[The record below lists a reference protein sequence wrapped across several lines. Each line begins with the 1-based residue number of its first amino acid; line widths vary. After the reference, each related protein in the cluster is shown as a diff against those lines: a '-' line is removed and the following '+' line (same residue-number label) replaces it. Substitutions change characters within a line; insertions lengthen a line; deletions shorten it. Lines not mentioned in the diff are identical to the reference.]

1 MKDVQIS
8 GAELRDYDALNRF
21 NAMPGLSHASHRTR
35 LKSHGVR
42 IPHREHGKKSKI
54 FITVFVAALPAL
66 AAFVMWLADP
76 QGITA
81 FYATRTGQTLFYAS
95 FIWTGIGMLELRRMV
110 FGRTIRRLLTPAR

>member
-76 QGITA
+76 HGTAA
-81 FYATRTGQTLFYAS
+81 FYATRMGQTLFYAGLL
-95 FIWTGIGMLELRRMV
+95 WVGIGMLKVRRMV
-110 FGRTIRRLLTPAR
+110 VSRTIPPRLSSAW